1 MDNKVRLYSE
11 IGKLNAVLL
20 HRPGIEIERMTP
32 ENAHEAL
39 YSDILNKKLVDG
51 EYANFEGVLSRWTKT
66 YQVVDLLAYVLKNE
80 TVKKNL
86 VETSCRLD
94 DCGFLCDELLS
105 HDEKTLARELV
116 EGFEYRSGVDPQKY
130 EEERY
135 ILKPLYNLFFTRD
148 AASSMYNMLLMNTM
162 SFKVRM
168 RENIIYRA
176 IFENYFGCESINAGE
191 WEPTARTEGGDV
203 LIARDDTLFI
213 GNGVRTNK
221 KGIEF
226 LAEYFKTRKPK
237 FNILVQELPET
248 PESFIHL
255 DMVFTFLDK
264 DRCMM
269 FEPIIRKNAKYSHLQ
284 TTHIEIDNGKITY
297 HQKPNF
303 LQGARDLGFDLN
315 PVVCGGDDAWTQQR
329 EQWHSGA
336 NFFALGEG
344 KIIGYERNWKT
355 IEALDKA
362 GFAVLKA
369 ADVCRGTVNM
379 HNYEKF
385 VVTFAGSELPRGGGG
400 ARCMTMPINREEVK
414 W

>member
-66 YQVVDLLAYVLKNE
+66 YQVVDLLAEVLKNE

-94 DCGFLCDELLS
+94 DCGFLCDELMS
-105 HDEKTLARELV
+105 HDEKILARELV
-116 EGFEYRSGVDPQKY
+116 EGFEYRRGVDPQKY
-130 EEERY
+130 EDERY

-191 WEPTARTEGGDV
+191 WDASARTEGGDV

-213 GNGVRTNK
+213 GNGIRTNK

-226 LAEYFKTRKPK
+226 LAEYFKARKPK

-269 FEPIIRKNAKYSHLQ
+269 FEPLIRKNAKYS
-284 TTHIEIDNGKITY
+284 
-297 HQKPNF
+297 
-303 LQGARDLGFDLN
+303 
-315 PVVCGGDDAWTQQR
+315 
-329 EQWHSGA
+329 
-336 NFFALGEG
+336 
-344 KIIGYERNWKT
+344 
-355 IEALDKA
+355 
-362 GFAVLKA
+362 
-369 ADVCRGTVNM
+369 
-379 HNYEKF
+379 
-385 VVTFAGSELPRGGGG
+385 
-400 ARCMTMPINREEVK
+400 
-414 W
+414 

>member
-1 MDNKVRLYSE
+1 MENKIKLYSE

-39 YSDILNKKLVDG
+39 YSDILNKRIVDG
-51 EYANFEGVLSRWTKT
+51 EYANFEGVLSKWTKT
-66 YQVVDLLAYVLKNE
+66 YQVVDLLAEVLKNE
-80 TVKKNL
+80 NVRRNL
-86 VETSCRLD
+86 VGISCRLD
-94 DCGFLCDELLS
+94 DCDFLSEELMS
-105 HDEKTLARELV
+105 HDEKTLARELI
-116 EGFEYRSGVDPQKY
+116 EGFEYRSGVDPKKY
-130 EEERY
+130 EAERY

-148 AASSMYNMLLMNTM
+148 AASSMHDVLLMNTM
-162 SFKVRM
+162 SFKVRK

-176 IFENYFGCESINAGE
+176 IFENYFGCQSINAGE
-191 WEPTARTEGGDV
+191 WDASARTEGGDV
-203 LIARDDTLFI
+203 LIARDDTLFV
-213 GNGVRTNK
+213 GNGIRTNK

-237 FNILVQELPET
+237 FNILVQELPES
-248 PESFIHL
+248 PDSFIHL

-269 FEPIIRKNAKYSHLQ
+269 YEPLIRKNAKYSHLQ
-284 TTHIEIDNGKITY
+284 TTHIEIDNGKVTY

-303 LQGARDLGFDLN
+303 LQGAKDLGFDFN
-315 PVVCGGDDAWTQQR
+315 PVVCGGDDPWIQQR

-336 NFFALGEG
+336 NFFAMGEG

-355 IEALDKA
+355 IEALYKA

-369 ADVCRGTVNM
+369 ADVCKGSVDM